1 LLGSHSPPPPL
12 VTFSGPSQT
21 CDTCILT
28 KQQCASFPA
37 KAKFRVDSPL
47 NLVHKDLCGSITPA
61 MSGGRCFFLLLV
73 DDATRYMWIN
83 LLSAKSDATASIKEI
98 KAATKIEVGRPLCV
112 LGTNNGGEFTTK
124 EFTAFL
130 RQ

>member
-1 LLGSHSPPPPL
+1 
-12 VTFSGPSQT
+12 
-21 CDTCILT
+21 
-28 KQQCASFPA
+28 
-37 KAKFRVDSPL
+37 
-47 NLVHKDLCGSITPA
+47 

-98 KAATKIEVGRPLCV
+98 KAATKIEVGRPLRV
-112 LGTNNGGEFTTK
+112 LGTNNGGEFTAK